1 MLRHECEKT
10 TAKKKEKTSTRFA
23 HLIDYSIL
31 ARVAANT
38 QIGSIG
44 MSIIAV

>member
-1 MLRHECEKT
+1 MNVKKLQL
-10 TAKKKEKTSTRFA
+10 KKKGKTSTRFA